1 MLGFLNLHKPAG
13 MTSHDCVGK
22 VRRICGL
29 KRVGHGGTLDPLATG
44 VLPIALGPVTR
55 LLPYLPEQKAYQA
68 TIRFG
73 ITTTTDD
80 LAGDILSQ
88 QAAEHL
94 TKEAI
99 EAALPKFLGSIE
111 QRPPAYSA
119 IQVQGQRLYD
129 LARQGK
135 DVTAPLR
142 TVEVFDIQ
150 VLDWQVGE
158 HAELDVAIACGPGTY
173 IRSIARDLGEVLGT
187 GATLSQLT
195 RTLSCGFALPD
206 SLTFE
211 TLEDQAQAGTFTPL
225 EPSFSLQQPILH
237 LPPAEAQRFCW
248 GQKLPHDR
256 GNGMM
261 QVHDTCNHFL
271 GMGEIIDGLLK
282 PKVVLPPAS

>member
-1 MLGFLNLHKPAG
+1 MLGFLNLHKPTG
-13 MTSHDCVGK
+13 MTSHDCVGR

-44 VLPIALGPVTR
+44 VLPIALGPATR

-68 TIRFG
+68 TIRLG
-73 ITTTTDD
+73 VTTTTDD
-80 LAGDILSQ
+80 LAGDVLSEQMADHLSQ
-88 QAAEHL
+88 SVAEQ
-94 TKEAI
+94 
-99 EAALPKFLGSIE
+99 ALPQFVGSIE

-135 DVTAPLR
+135 AVTVPLR

-150 VLDWQVGE
+150 VLAWRKAE
-158 HAELDVAIACGPGTY
+158 HPELEVAIACGPGTY

-187 GATLSQLT
+187 GATLTQLT
-195 RTLSCGFALPD
+195 RTLSCGFQLAD

-211 TLEDQAQAGTFTPL
+211 MLEDQVQSGTFTPL

-248 GQKLPHDR
+248 GQKLPHDLPE
-256 GNGMM
+256 GIM
-261 QVHDTCNHFL
+261 QVHDTCDRFL
-271 GMGEIIDGLLK
+271 GMGEIGEGILK
-282 PKVVLPPAS
+282 PKVVLPSA